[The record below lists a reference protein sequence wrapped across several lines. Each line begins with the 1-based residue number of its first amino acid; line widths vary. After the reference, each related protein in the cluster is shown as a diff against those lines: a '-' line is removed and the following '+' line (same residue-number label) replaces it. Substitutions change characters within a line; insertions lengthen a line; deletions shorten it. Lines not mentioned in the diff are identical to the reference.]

1 MKYFCL
7 LCFALTILT
16 TGCKKVQAPASGVTE
31 DAVGL
36 PFYPASAEW
45 GTGSRVIQDS
55 GVTLAA
61 SARETSDAPDKVI
74 AFYKK
79 KISDAKIIADSFG
92 DLVHTNITGKTK
104 DGSDAEV
111 LVMKLPQQKTQIFV
125 SVRRHPK

>member
-1 MKYFCL
+1 MNNFYLAL
-7 LCFALTILT
+7 LVVAVSM
-16 TGCKKVQAPASGVTE
+16 TGCKKAQPPASGVTE

-36 PFYPASAEW
+36 PFYPSSTEW
-45 GTGSRVIQDS
+45 GTGSRVIQDN

-61 SARETSDAPDKVI
+61 SARETTDAPDKVI

-79 KISDAKIIADSFG
+79 KLQDAKTVANGLG
-92 DLVHTNITGKTK
+92 DLVHTNVSGKTK